1 LIARLRGGSKAP
13 LAVAAILSTP
23 LFFAALM
30 AISLAQ
36 EKPTVTEV
44 VKRGKTIARLGD
56 PSGSTEAGIW
66 LLALVPVV
74 ALVLVGVGGVLI
86 GRSGVIVSAL
96 AAAGAA
102 IALLVPLNGWRNDHT
117 ARFPD
122 GVDLIPRSR
131 ASEDIYRPGE
141 WEGTARHTALQLGL
155 VTIVM
160 AGLVVAVFALL
171 EVRRRRGAVPPPPPP
186 PPPIAEGG
194 PHIVGDGFERAHI

>member
-1 LIARLRGGSKAP
+1 MGERDVSGRGG
-13 LAVAAILSTP
+13 
-23 LFFAALM
+23 
-30 AISLAQ
+30 
-36 EKPTVTEV
+36 
-44 VKRGKTIARLGD
+44 VKDAR
-56 PSGSTEAGIW
+56 PPPPPPPRA
-66 LLALVPVV
+66 
-74 ALVLVGVGGVLI
+74 
-86 GRSGVIVSAL
+86 RRRRSAL

-102 IALLVPLNGWRNDHT
+102 VALLVPLNGWRNDHT

-171 EVRRRRGAVPPPPPP
+171 EVRRR
-186 PPPIAEGG
+186 
-194 PHIVGDGFERAHI
+194 